1 MIRVRPEDRFT
12 IRPPSLISGRSA
24 WVRKKTPLT
33 WTWNSASKSA
43 SVTRLEGGVVRGAGV
58 VHEVVEPLRAPSAE
72 HPPDLLDEA
81 GEAARVARVEPE
93 RHGLGAGLL
102 RQGDH
107 LLGRRPVGLVGED
120 AVHAA
125 GGERQH
131 RGAAKT
137 AAAAGDE
144 GDGRMFGHGN
154 LQGIQPAK
162 WGRRL
167 AGSARGG
174 GHHCSMRAKQSGM
187 DRLAQLE
194 LFTRI
199 VERGGFSAAAA
210 DRGVSS
216 PGGHRRDQGAGGAAG
231 RAPAAA
237 LHPPPFAHGGGGGL
251 LWALCVQVLADLE
264 AAAGEA
270 GGAVSGLVRVDV
282 PGNLART
289 PPPAGAAGAAAAPP
303 RSSAVHIGEGERFV
317 DLVREG
323 VDCVVRAGEL
333 ADSDLVVRRLGVMH
347 EVTCASPAYLEQ
359 HGAPAS
365 PDALD
370 GHLMVGFVVLA
381 HRPGWRRWSSC
392 RPGGR
397 WSGCC
402 RRASWSVGRTRAP
415 SPRGWGSALSR
426 RRGGA
431 SDDDFA
437 SGALVEVLAE
447 FAPSPTPVSIL
458 YPSRRQLSARVRVF
472 VAWLEEVLA
481 PHLRSG

>member
-1 MIRVRPEDRFT
+1 
-12 IRPPSLISGRSA
+12 
-24 WVRKKTPLT
+24 
-33 WTWNSASKSA
+33 
-43 SVTRLEGGVVRGAGV
+43 
-58 VHEVVEPLRAPSAE
+58 
-72 HPPDLLDEA
+72 
-81 GEAARVARVEPE
+81 
-93 RHGLGAGLL
+93 
-102 RQGDH
+102 
-107 LLGRRPVGLVGED
+107 
-120 AVHAA
+120 
-125 GGERQH
+125 
-131 RGAAKT
+131 
-137 AAAAGDE
+137 
-144 GDGRMFGHGN
+144 
-154 LQGIQPAK
+154 
-162 WGRRL
+162 
-167 AGSARGG
+167 
-174 GHHCSMRAKQSGM
+174 M

-210 DRGVSS
+210 DRGVS
-216 PGGHRRDQGAGGAAG
+216 R
-231 RAPAAA
+231 PAATAAIKA
-237 LHPPPFAHGGGGGL
+237 LEARLGVRL
-251 LWALCVQVLADLE
+251 LQRSTRHLSPTVEGEAYYGRCVQVLADLE

-289 PPPAGAAGAAAAPP
+289 LLLPALPALLRRHPELC
-303 RSSAVHIGEGERFV
+303 VHIGEGERFV

-370 GHLMVGFVVLA
+370 GHLMVGFV
-381 HRPGWRRWSSC
+381 SS
-392 RPGGR
+392 RTGQVAPLEFVQ
-397 WSGCC
+397 
-402 RRASWSVGRTRAP
+402 AGRTVERMLPARVLVSGSDASAVAARLGLGLVQAP
-415 SPRGWGSALSR
+415 R
-426 RRGGA
+426 RRF
-431 SDDDFA
+431 DDDFA